1 MQKTKNYNLNK
12 PEAADPMR
20 VSDFNE
26 NADKIDGLLKQVD
39 DNSVTRSAQVRSEA
53 ANALAAYKTS
63 NDAAVAAVSTS
74 VSTKAEQSAVDA
86 LTTAV
91 AAGMKMQT
99 GTYKGNGK
107 YGSGNPNKLT
117 LNFSPKFLMIWGPY
131 SHIALG
137 FPNNSVTVCY
147 DYTSWSCTA
156 TWSGNTVSWYC
167 GTGAQQQMN
176 ENASTYYYLALG

>member
-1 MQKTKNYNLNK
+1 MEKTTYYQLNK
-12 PEAADPMR
+12 PEAADPLR
-20 VSDFNE
+20 LADFNE

-91 AAGMKMQT
+91 AAGVKLQT
-99 GTYKGNGK
+99 GTYKGKGT
-107 YGSGNPNKLT
+107 YGSGNKNSLT
-117 LNFSPKFLMIWGPY
+117 LNFTPKFLMIWGPY
-131 SHIALG
+131 AHIAAGLNG
-137 FPNNSVTVCY
+137 TELRVMF
-147 DYTSWSCTA
+147 DYSGWGLTT
-156 TWSGNTVSWYC
+156 TWSGSTVSWYSS
-167 GTGAQQQMN
+167 TGAQQQMN
-176 ENASTYYYLALG
+176 DSGYSYYYLALG